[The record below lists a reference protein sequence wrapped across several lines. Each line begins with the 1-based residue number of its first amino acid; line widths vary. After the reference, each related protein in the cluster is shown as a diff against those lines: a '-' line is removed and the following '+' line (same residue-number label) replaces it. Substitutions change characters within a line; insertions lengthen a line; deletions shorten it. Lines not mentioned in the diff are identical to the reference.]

1 MKQFKIL
8 FLALGFFVQGCETP
22 LIEQDRLLQ
31 GNEALVVY
39 HMYYNVPKSEP
50 SFFDPFGFKTWYARK
65 MRDTYTHYGV
75 VWSSHEKEDQKLYA
89 RHKMHDPKTN
99 KSYMMAIIPAGTWY
113 AKELMSFYH
122 SGENRMKITSP
133 EFNEQTSPFVF
144 TIQPGEVLYLG
155 DIHVEPSGVF
165 EFNNEFDDAK
175 RYMMTV
181 YPILAD
187 RLKYKPL
194 TIRGRK

>member
-1 MKQFKIL
+1 MKHFKLL
-8 FLALGFFVQGCETP
+8 FLALGLFVQGCETP
-22 LIEQDRLLQ
+22 LIEQDRLLE
-31 GNEALVVY
+31 GNEAVVVY
-39 HMYYNVPKSEP
+39 HMYYNVPEHKPE
-50 SFFDPFGFKTWYARK
+50 FDPFGINSWFAK
-65 MRDTYTHYGV
+65 MDDKYTIYSV
-75 VWSSHEKEDQKLYA
+75 VWRSAQLEDQKLYA

-99 KSYMMAIIPAGTWY
+99 KYYMMAIIPPGTWY
-113 AKELMSFYH
+113 AHHLIAHYYRNS
-122 SGENRMKITSP
+122 SMKITSP
-133 EFNEQTSPFVF
+133 EYNESDSPFVF